1 MIVVYQSLNKDLN
14 KKNAKKQITATI
26 ANIMKKEPVNDN
38 PLNPSTTPFC
48 LLNSQIIT
56 GATKK

>member
-26 ANIMKKEPVNDN
+26 ANIMKKEPVNDTL
-38 PLNPSTTPFC
+38 LNPSIPFC